1 MLGHSM
7 TVPVPVSAAAAPTI
21 AITVPIV
28 MLLLLLLPVIVPTAV
43 ATATAAVA
51 LNGTFGG
58 WDSRGKGL
66 PPILCSFPAK
76 ICFAVVTQRPPG
88 RE

>member
-21 AITVPIV
+21 AITVPIF
-28 MLLLLLLPVIVPTAV
+28 MLLLLLPVIVPTAV

-51 LNGTFGG
+51 LNSTFGG
-58 WDSRGKGL
+58 WDSRGKRL
-66 PPILCSFPAK
+66 PPICSLPAK
-76 ICFAVVTQRPPG
+76 ICFFAVVTQRPPG

>member
-7 TVPVPVSAAAAPTI
+7 TVSVPVSAAAAPTI
-21 AITVPIV
+21 AITVPIF
-28 MLLLLLLPVIVPTAV
+28 MPLLLLPVIVPTAV

-66 PPILCSFPAK
+66 PPICSFPAK